1 MRKID
6 MFTHIFPAP
15 YQAGV
20 ARVVPNVKDIGKR
33 MRGIPMLV
41 DLDELQS
48 RKS

>member
-20 ARVVPNVKDIGKR
+20 ARVAPNVKDIGKR